1 MRREA
6 LLDFE
11 FATRAAQ
18 SSRPRAA
25 HMTVNVLLA
34 PLNCVSFCRMS
45 LCAYITT
52 NNKNVIFVLV
62 LLHPCTPASR
72 PVAGAYVEVL

>member
-52 NNKNVIFVLV
+52 NNKNVIFVV
-62 LLHPCTPASR
+62 
-72 PVAGAYVEVL
+72 